1 VLYWHLT
8 LFNFAV
14 EVKWGKPFRDPTRYG
29 RLGYCMKRAKVKKS
43 AAFKRDRP
51 DLPAEL
57 ESPETPGLFAHDE
70 VVIEE
75 QQLQELELPSL
86 SLSTFRIEGCVLER
100 VQLAGGKFGSAIW
113 RDARLIGCDLANLHA
128 HRITLVRVEL
138 IDCRLTGFRATAL
151 DWQDV
156 LIQEGDV
163 RYSQFRGGVF
173 RTCEFDGCNWQD
185 ADLQEADLTGSVFRS
200 CNLARAD
207 LRGTKLQN
215 TDFRKSEV
223 GAMLVGKDDL
233 QGAIVDP
240 GQAMI
245 FARLLGL
252 QIA

>member
-1 VLYWHLT
+1 M
-8 LFNFAV
+8 
-14 EVKWGKPFRDPTRYG
+14 KPV
-29 RLGYCMKRAKVKKS
+29 KVKKPVD
-43 AAFKRDRP
+43 FKRDRP

-57 ESPETPGLFAHDE
+57 ESSEAPGLFAHDE
-70 VVIEE
+70 VFIEE
-75 QQLQELELPSL
+75 RHLQELERTNLN
-86 SLSTFRIEGCVLER
+86 LSTFRIEGSVLER

-113 RDARLIGCDLANLHA
+113 RDVRLIGCDLSNLHA
-128 HRITLVRVEL
+128 HRIALVRVEL
-138 IDCRLTGFRATAL
+138 IDCRLTGFGATAL

-156 LIQEGDV
+156 LIQEGDL
-163 RYSQFRGGVF
+163 RYSRFRGGTF
-173 RTCEFDGCNWQD
+173 RTCEFSGCNWQD
-185 ADLQEADLTGSVFRS
+185 ADLQEADLTGSIFRS

-207 LRGTKLQN
+207 LRGTKLQK

-223 GAMLVGKDDL
+223 EGMLVGKDDL